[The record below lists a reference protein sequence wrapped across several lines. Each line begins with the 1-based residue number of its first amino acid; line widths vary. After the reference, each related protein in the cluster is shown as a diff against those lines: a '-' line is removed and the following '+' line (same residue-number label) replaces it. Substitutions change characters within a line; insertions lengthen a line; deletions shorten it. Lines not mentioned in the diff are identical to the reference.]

1 MIVMAHK
8 YTAEQLDFLKNNRPV
23 MDLTELTSLFNKWFS
38 TELTKQKINAA
49 CKNHGYKSGQPGR
62 FRKGNIPWNKGLNGS
77 TKINT
82 GCFKPGHSPFN
93 QSEVGTELLRDDGY
107 LWVKIANPNKWI
119 QKHRLLWINAHGEIP
134 AGQKLMFIDGNP
146 NNITLDNLELITSH
160 EGLRLNQ
167 NNYRNTPEELKPLL
181 KAVVKLEARVYERKG
196 ELL

>member
-1 MIVMAHK
+1 MAHK

-23 MDLTELTSLFNKWFS
+23 MGLPELTTLFNKWFS
-38 TELTKQKINAA
+38 TELTRQAIKSTCQ
-49 CKNHGYKSGQPGR
+49 NHGYKSGKSGY
-62 FRKGNIPWNKGLNGS
+62 FKKGSIPWNKGLKGTTNTNPGS
-77 TKINT
+77 
-82 GCFKPGHSPFN
+82 FKPGQTPFN
-93 QSEVGTELLRDDGY
+93 QSDVGTEVVRDDGY
-107 LWVKIANPNKWI
+107 IWVKIANPNKWI

-146 NNITLDNLELITSH
+146 NNITLGNLELITPH
-160 EGLRLNQ
+160 EVLKLNQ